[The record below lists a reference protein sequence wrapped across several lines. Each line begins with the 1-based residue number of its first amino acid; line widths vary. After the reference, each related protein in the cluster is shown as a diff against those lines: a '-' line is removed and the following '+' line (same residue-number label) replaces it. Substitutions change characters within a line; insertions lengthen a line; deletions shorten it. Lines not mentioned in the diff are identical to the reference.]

1 MRQLKYLIAAT
12 LLFIAHAANADMFN
26 IQLSNDSGRLYYST
40 EVFGGQYGPVDLDM
54 GVFFNQDR
62 DKMAHIG
69 MMVRNDTLDNPLVI
83 SIGVRAYYGDVGHKA
98 PGPRAKFSALS
109 IGGEVLFIPDNL
121 GGLGFGVHYYV
132 APSVVSYMDADGF
145 TEYGARINYEL
156 TKQANISAGY
166 QKIKVNL
173 NNNATLDVDSSFFF
187 GIGLRF

>member
-1 MRQLKYLIAAT
+1 MHQLKTFIAAA
-12 LLFIAHAANADMFN
+12 LLLCAHSVYADMFN
-26 IQLSNDSGRLYYST
+26 VQLSNDSGRFYYST

-54 GVFFNQDR
+54 GLFFNQDR

-83 SIGVRAYYGDVGHKA
+83 SIGARAYYGDVGHKA
-98 PGPRAKFSALS
+98 PGPHSKFGAIA
-109 IGGEVLFIPDNL
+109 IGGELLFIPDNL
-121 GGLGFGVHYYV
+121 GGIGLGLHYYV

-156 TKQANISAGY
+156 TKQANVSVGY
-166 QKIKVNL
+166 EKIKL
-173 NNNATLDVDSSFFF
+173 DLSSGATLDVDSSFYF